1 MPASDAGFST
11 FVHGLLFDLTLPLKL
26 PIVLD
31 YHNSSGTLTPYTD
44 SFPSSSDMLLVMCSL
59 F

>member
-1 MPASDAGFST
+1 MSAFDAGFST

-26 PIVLD
+26 PIVLEYD
-31 YHNSSGTLTPYTD
+31 DSSGTLIRYTD
-44 SFPSSSDMLLVMCSL
+44 IFPSSSDMLLVMCSL